1 MKIRYLFAAF
11 LLLTINIHIAGQTLD
26 SLLTQLD
33 FHINESDIYI
43 RQKEERIDRSRKEL
57 ASINNEDRLFHIY
70 QELFDEYKSYKYDSA
85 YIYAN
90 KSLDVAL
97 QMGNEAYVMKANE
110 AIVFCYLS
118 SGLFKEAFE
127 IMDNT
132 HPVSCNKED
141 MSNYY
146 SIKARLYYDIA
157 DYIREDPFVSE
168 YTALGNQ
175 YSDSLL
181 NVLPK
186 YSSDWWYSLG
196 LQQMKKRDFQN
207 SLNAFDTIL
216 KMDGISEHMIAM
228 TASSMGY
235 VYWLQNNKD
244 KAKIYMAMAAIG
256 DVKSAT
262 KETTALR
269 NLGTLL
275 YESGEINRANK
286 YVKLALEDAN
296 FYNARHRKLEVSSI
310 LPIIEN
316 ERFAAVEKQRNVLM
330 WFVICVSLLSLL
342 LILTITIIYMQIRKL
357 RVARH
362 TIEKRREQ
370 LQEANNQLTEVSNI
384 KDEYIGS
391 SFYINSEYINKIE
404 HLYKLANRRVAARQ
418 YEELRAMFKE
428 SDLRKERENMYTSF
442 DETFLKLFPTFVNAY
457 NELFQPEDRVRIENK
472 SLTPEMRIFALIRLG
487 ILESERI
494 ANFLNY
500 SVNTIN
506 TYKTKVKNKSI
517 VPNEQFEQRIME
529 IKSVE

>member
-1 MKIRYLFAAF
+1 MKTRYLFAIL
-11 LLLTINIHIAGQTLD
+11 LLLTIATPLTGQTLD

-33 FHINESDIYI
+33 LCISESDTYI
-43 RQKEERIDRSRKEL
+43 RQKEERISQSRKEL
-57 ASINNEDRLFHIY
+57 ASVNSRDKLFHIY

-85 YIYAN
+85 YVYAN

-97 QMGNEAYVMKANE
+97 HLSNQSYIVKANE
-110 AIVFCYLS
+110 AIVFCLLS

-127 IMDNT
+127 IMDHT
-132 HPVSCNKED
+132 RPVFGNNED

-146 SIKARLYYDIA
+146 SIRARLYYDIA

-168 YTALGNQ
+168 YTTLGNQ

-186 YSSDWWYSLG
+186 HSSDWWYSYG
-196 LQQMKKRDFQN
+196 LQQMKKRDFQE

-216 KMDGISEHMIAM
+216 NMESISDHMIAM

-235 VYWLQNNKD
+235 VYWLQDNKD

-275 YESGEINRANK
+275 YESGDINRANK

-362 TIEKRREQ
+362 TIEKRKEQ

-428 SDLRKERENMYTSF
+428 SDLRKERENMYASF
-442 DETFLKLFPTFVNAY
+442 DETFLKLFPTFIHAY

-472 SLTPEMRIFALIRLG
+472 SLTAEMRIFALIRLG

-517 VPNEQFEQRIME
+517 VPNELFEQRIME